1 MKRRL
6 PPFAAVRA
14 FEAAARHGS
23 FTSAAEE
30 LNVTQSAI
38 SHQVKRLEEF
48 LDTPLFVR
56 APQELTVTPAGLDY
70 LAELTGILDR
80 LDEST
85 RRVCHPDQPELLR
98 IRATPAFT
106 TRWRKTEN
114 GKIIAECAFCA
125 NRYEIDRE
133 ELRIN

>member
-6 PPFAAVRA
+6 PPFAAIRA

-23 FTSAAEE
+23 FTAAAEE

-56 APQELTVTPAGLDY
+56 APQELTVTTAGLDY
-70 LAELTGILDR
+70 LAELTGI
-80 LDEST
+80 
-85 RRVCHPDQPELLR
+85 
-98 IRATPAFT
+98 PALVSGGVRSLEDLSAAAKGPGIGGVIVGKALYAGTFT
-106 TRWRKTEN
+106 
-114 GKIIAECAFCA
+114 I
-125 NRYEIDRE
+125 E
-133 ELRIN
+133 EAMAACS